1 MARTM
6 TPASPARAPESLLQ
20 TERLR
25 LREMNAGDAPY
36 VLEQLNQPSFIR
48 NIGDRQVRT
57 REDAER
63 YLDSRVI
70 ASYRR
75 HGFGMYVVELRSTG
89 EPVGM
94 AGLVKRDSL
103 EDVDIGYALL
113 ERHWG
118 QGYAIEATTAV
129 LAHARQDLGL
139 ARVVAITEPDNAGSQ
154 AVLRKLG
161 LRFVRILE
169 LPEGQSAFFTTDP

>member
-1 MARTM
+1 MKLTM

-25 LREMNAGDAPY
+25 LREMNAADAPY
-36 VLEQLNQPSFIR
+36 VLEQLNEPSFIR

-57 REDAER
+57 LEDAER
-63 YLDSRVI
+63 YLDNRVI

-75 HGFGMYVVELRSTG
+75 HGFGMYVMELKSTG

-118 QGYAIEATTAV
+118 QGYALEAAAAV
-129 LAHARQDLGL
+129 LAHALKVL
-139 ARVVAITEPDNAGSQ
+139 ELPRVVAITEPANEASQ
-154 AVLRKLG
+154 ALLRKLG
-161 LRFVRILE
+161 LRYVRTLTTS
-169 LPEGQSAFFTTDP
+169 EGVSAFFTTDP

>member
-1 MARTM
+1 M
-6 TPASPARAPESLLQ
+6 TDESPPPAPAPLMQ

-25 LREMNAGDAPY
+25 LRRMHLADASY
-36 VLEQLNQPSFIR
+36 LLEQLNQPSFIR
-48 NIGDRQVRT
+48 NIGDRKVRT
-57 REDAER
+57 LEDARR
-63 YLDSRVI
+63 YLQDRVL
-70 ASYRR
+70 ASYER
-75 HGFGMYVVELRSTG
+75 HGFGMYVVELRNTG

-129 LAHARQDLGL
+129 LAHARGELGL

-161 LRFVRILE
+161 LRFVRVLE
-169 LPEGQSAFFTTDP
+169 LPEGKSAFFTTDP